1 MVKIICVRFRTA
13 GKIYYF
19 APGEYD
25 IKRGNHV
32 IVETIRGVE
41 FGTAVSDIMEIE
53 EEKIISPL
61 KTVIRVATAEDEEV
75 EKKNREKE
83 REAFKICLEKIH
95 KHELEMKLIDAEY
108 TFDNNKLLFY
118 FTADGRIDFREL
130 VKDLASVFRTRIELR
145 QIGVRDE
152 TKILGGYGICGRPL
166 CCHTYLSDFSPV
178 SIKMAKEQNLSL
190 NPTKISGVCGRLMCC
205 LQNEE
210 ETYEDLNRRLPGIGD
225 TVTDSEG
232 IIGVV
237 QSVNVLRQRVK
248 VIVEQGDEKEI
259 REYHVDEITFQKR
272 KKGQKEKPLIE
283 EEISEEE
290 LMAISDEP
298 VKPQKPARAE
308 RNERPEKN
316 EKFERSEKSE
326 KTERSEKFEKPRRS
340 EKNGN
345 FDKRRLPRES
355 REKNLSKDHNPAS
368 NGEREHGQ
376 KNFNRENGFQ
386 GKNRKNGK
394 NNSRRPGQ
402 FHDKKG
408 NNQQTE

>member
-19 APGEYD
+19 APGEFD
-25 IKRGNHV
+25 IKKGNHV

-53 EEKIISPL
+53 EEKIVSPL
-61 KTVIRVATAEDEEV
+61 KTVMRIASEEDEEK
-75 EKKNREKE
+75 EKTNREKE
-83 REAFKICLEKIH
+83 REAFKICLEKIR

-225 TVTDSEG
+225 MVTDSEG
-232 IIGVV
+232 IVGEV

-259 REYHVDEITFQKR
+259 REYHVDDITFQKR
-272 KKGQKEKPLIE
+272 RKGPKEKPLME

-290 LMAISDEP
+290 LRAITDEP
-298 VKPQKPARAE
+298 EIKEKPARQE
-308 RNERPEKN
+308 RPERQNKQERPEKGD
-316 EKFERSEKSE
+316 KQKHF
-326 KTERSEKFEKPRRS
+326 

-345 FDKRRLPRES
+345 SEKKHRDKDNRNNKD
-355 REKNLSKDHNPAS
+355 KNAQKEQGGNHGKDQA
-368 NGEREHGQ
+368 Q
-376 KNFNRENGFQ
+376 KNFV
-386 GKNRKNGK
+386 KNKRKGNPNGK
-394 NNSRRPGQ
+394 RPNGH
-402 FHDKKG
+402 HDKKD
-408 NNQQTE
+408 NNNNNSNSNKTE